1 MNVLDWDIKKVI
13 IIAAAIIVLSLVV
26 YLFVNIAVPII
37 KTKNMTEQS
46 ANSGVS
52 NMNVQNVDK
61 FNEQFKKYETNKNV
75 SSAVVREMI
84 QAFITSNSYEDQS
97 HFIKASFRGVDY
109 DKDDLKSII
118 KELDKTPYS
127 SYSIKLEKDK
137 KDYYCKATI
146 DVVEES
152 KRNR

>member
-1 MNVLDWDIKKVI
+1 
-13 IIAAAIIVLSLVV
+13 
-26 YLFVNIAVPII
+26 
-37 KTKNMTEQS
+37 MTEQS

-61 FNEQFKKYETNKNV
+61 FNEQFKKYDTNKNV

-97 HFIKASFRGVDY
+97 HFINASFRGVEY
-109 DKDDLKSII
+109 DKKDLKNIT
-118 KELDKTPYS
+118 KELDNTPYS
-127 SYSIKLEKDK
+127 SYTIKMEKDK

-146 DVVEES
+146 EVVEES
-152 KRNR
+152 KKNRNK